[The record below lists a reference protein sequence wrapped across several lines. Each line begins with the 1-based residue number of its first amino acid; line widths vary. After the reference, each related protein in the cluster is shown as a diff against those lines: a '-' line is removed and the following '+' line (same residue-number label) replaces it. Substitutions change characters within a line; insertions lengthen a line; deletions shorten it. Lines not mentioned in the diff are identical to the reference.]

1 MLSNDLRESDQQD
14 CLLSFLRELKPS
26 LIHIALPC
34 GTGSRA
40 RERPIPKH
48 LLRTGAPNPRQLRD
62 QAHPLG
68 LPNLTSFER
77 LKVDK
82 ANQLAQFAVQVLAV
96 ATHLQT
102 IVVIENPAR
111 SWMWNV
117 LDHYV
122 HQTNRPELS
131 RFWHDMQVIHF
142 SNCAHGGDR
151 PKNTIFRSNTDVF
164 TPLAKPC
171 PGNHQHKPYTLS
183 LEASQWKFATV

>member
-82 ANQLAQFAVQVLAV
+82 ANQLAQL
-96 ATHLQT
+96 
-102 IVVIENPAR
+102 
-111 SWMWNV
+111 